1 MRTYHD
7 ASLKGT
13 FLSNYSR
20 DAEWEIMVGKSQVE
34 KRELEAKISDL
45 GAEREKMGSEIE
57 KLQRMLQESLLE
69 AALSKEKLSHGTM
82 NTSYDALSL
91 QLRTALQNEQQY
103 HADIGAKVAE
113 INRLN
118 VGHDN
123 HRKSSLKSKI
133 NLQKSTQQEHCTRPW
148 EELNKRPNRRSQGM
162 FLKVCS

>member
-1 MRTYHD
+1 
-7 ASLKGT
+7 
-13 FLSNYSR
+13 
-20 DAEWEIMVGKSQVE
+20 MVGKSQVE

-45 GAEREKMGSEIE
+45 GAERE

-118 VGHDN
+118 VSHDDY
-123 HRKSSLKSKI
+123 RKSSLKSKI

-148 EELNKRPNRRSQGM
+148 EELNKRLNRRSQGM

>member
-1 MRTYHD
+1 
-7 ASLKGT
+7 
-13 FLSNYSR
+13 
-20 DAEWEIMVGKSQVE
+20 MVGKSQVE

-45 GAEREKMGSEIE
+45 GAEREKMGNEIE

-118 VGHDN
+118 VSHDN

-148 EELNKRPNRRSQGM
+148 EELNKRLNRRSQGM